1 MGLEGIEFE
10 KKLHARKFESPSA
23 FFAQR
28 IINIAAHTPRNIPIS
43 IFAQLRA
50 MFGDFMLPQPAY
62 AFAVILLLGFGIGV
76 FADDAGNMQNEN
88 ILALSSIFSDDGA
101 SL

>member
-1 MGLEGIEFE
+1 MLEFE
-10 KKLHARKFESPSA
+10 EKLRARKFEQPSA
-23 FFAQR
+23 FFAER
-28 IINIAAHTPRNIPIS
+28 IINIAAHTPRNVPIS
-43 IFAQLRA
+43 IFMQIRA

-76 FADDAGNMQNEN
+76 IFDDAGNIQNEN
-88 ILALSSIFSDDGA
+88 TLTLSSIFSDDGA